1 MSPMETSNVFP
12 SLKVVCPHAE
22 AACCA
27 SVMTHVELSVLRPRC
42 ELCRHHLRKSPDAHS
57 GGHARA
63 FTHGQLDLRAGGRGS
78 SSCSSSLMT
87 AQFFNPK

>member
-1 MSPMETSNVFP
+1 MSPMETSNVLP
-12 SLKVVCPHAE
+12 SLKVVSPHAE

-57 GGHARA
+57 GGRARA
-63 FTHGQLDLRAGGRGS
+63 FTHGKPGPQGWGQGEFLLLQLPYD
-78 SSCSSSLMT
+78 T
-87 AQFFNPK
+87 QFFNPK